1 LRGKE
6 AIPVN
11 RIDLQNLA
19 NERIAEA
26 KILLDAGKWSGAYY
40 LAGYA
45 VECGLKACI
54 ANLLKTEIFPEKEF
68 SDKCYVHDIEKLV
81 VLAGLKTKRNVD
93 AGANVNLDANWGIVR
108 GWKETSRYD
117 KKTQADAQALYDA
130 ITQNPDGV
138 LLWIQLHW

>member
-1 LRGKE
+1 M
-6 AIPVN
+6 N
-11 RIDLQNLA
+11 RIDFQNLA

-54 ANLLKTEIFPEKEF
+54 AKLSKPDEFP
-68 SDKCYVHDIEKLV
+68 DKNFGGKCWVHDIEQLV
-81 VLAGLKTKRNVD
+81 DLAGLKLQRTVD
-93 AGANVNLDANWGIVR
+93 GNANLILYANWGTVR
-108 GWKETSRYD
+108 GWKETSRYEQ
-117 KKTQADAQALYDA
+117 KTQADAQALYDA

-138 LLWIQLHW
+138 FPWIQRHW